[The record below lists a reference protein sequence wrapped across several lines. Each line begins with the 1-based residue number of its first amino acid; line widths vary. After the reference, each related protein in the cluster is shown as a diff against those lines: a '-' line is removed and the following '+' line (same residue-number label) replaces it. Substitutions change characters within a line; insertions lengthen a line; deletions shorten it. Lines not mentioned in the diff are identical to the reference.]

1 LKIRQLAVEKEEL
14 LMLSN
19 KKAMLI
25 AKLRVKTNKIRSR
38 YLIAC

>member
-25 AKLRVKTNKIRSR
+25 AKLRVKANKIRST
-38 YLIAC
+38 